1 MIHLFTFC
9 DIPWWLTWVLPFL
22 LGLGLGYLLWSKYKS
37 LLDESESKISH
48 LNLRIT
54 GLEAD
59 MEACKKL
66 RLEAEGN
73 VSLLRG
79 KLRESELA
87 MASTV
92 NISRNKAPIAPTT
105 TISGIVASAS
115 AENNDSDD
123 LWFAAIG
130 TDKLQII
137 EGVGPKME
145 EVLRENE
152 IQHFSALASMSPTA
166 LRDMLNKYGDKYRII
181 DPNTWPQQ
189 AGLAN
194 DRKWNDLIA
203 LQKTLDTGRSDTA
216 TVGVTDSKLEK
227 WLIKAGIIRRWAQD
241 DLKAVEGIGPK
252 IEQLLHA
259 AGIKTWKALSET
271 PVTKIQEV
279 LTAAGP
285 RFALADPGTWPQQA
299 GLADD
304 GNWDAL
310 LKLQDALNAG
320 KTK

>member
-1 MIHLFTFC
+1 MIYLFTFC

-194 DRKWNDLIA
+194 GRKWNDLIA

-299 GLADD
+299 GLAAD

>member
-92 NISRNKAPIAPTT
+92 NISRNKAPIAPNT
-105 TISGIVASAS
+105 TISGIVDSAS
-115 AENNDSDD
+115 AENNESDD
-123 LWFAAIG
+123 FWFAAIG

-152 IQHFSALASMSPTA
+152 IQHFSALAAMSPAA
-166 LRDMLNKYGDKYRII
+166 LRNMLNKYGDKYRII

-299 GLADD
+299 GLAAD